1 MSKLKTLTANETY
14 TVANIN
20 RRFTV
25 AISGTFGGGTVA
37 VKYATDQAATT
48 FATYAS
54 GETGTYTAAAE
65 REFAPCGAAT
75 TLQIVLTGSTTPS
88 LIVAIRELDR

>member
-14 TVANIN
+14 TVSGIN

-25 AISGTFGGGTVA
+25 SVSGTFGSGTVA
-37 VKYATDQAATT
+37 VKYATNTAATT

-54 GETGTYTAAAE
+54 GETGTFTAAAE
-65 REFAPCGAAT
+65 REFAPCGAADT
-75 TLQIVLTGSTTPS
+75 IQVVLTGSTTPS
-88 LIVAIRELDR
+88 IIVAVRELEY